1 MRIYHT
7 HFGVPLG
14 IAPSW
19 WNDRQISHKPVLPL
33 YLCLDISDNL
43 SRALSCLCL
52 SGHNVLVQRM
62 RHNRNRRPSYFL
74 WAQNLWLAH
83 CSGWGIHFTGLSD
96 EHLVS
101 LRTQHRQL
109 VFPLQN
115 EDGPTRLKTFLN
127 QPDIVWPGLFCG
139 WEPSPFPFYFL
150 VFVWSG
156 FRLFPSFRSDVPQ
169 GHYSD
174 VTLPNP
180 EP

>member
-115 EDGPTRLKTFLN
+115 EDGPTRLKTFVN
-127 QPDIVWPGLFCG
+127 QPDIYGVASFVAECLALYPLNYSSAFPGLV
-139 WEPSPFPFYFL
+139 PA
-150 VFVWSG
+150 G
-156 FRLFPSFRSDVPQ
+156 FSK
-169 GHYSD
+169 
-174 VTLPNP
+174 LPLSQRHMMAM
-180 EP
+180 